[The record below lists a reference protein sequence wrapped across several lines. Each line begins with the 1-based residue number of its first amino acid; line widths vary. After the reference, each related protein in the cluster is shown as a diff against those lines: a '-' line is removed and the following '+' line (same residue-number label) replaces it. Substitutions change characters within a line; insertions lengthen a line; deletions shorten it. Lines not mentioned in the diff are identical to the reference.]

1 MLFVETRPFEIEP
14 ALIERRTE
22 GLKCVESIT
31 FEMEELLL
39 EPPLLTSLRH
49 KPWKRSRTK
58 RVAIIIWEK
67 AQKTE
72 CQGPTNHIWLMESQ
86 ECLRRPPLGRE
97 LTQSL
102 DNHRIIKD
110 GKTDSVKVAI
120 LN

>member
-1 MLFVETRPFEIEP
+1 MGAYLHRPFEKDS

-22 GLKCVESIT
+22 GLKCVESII
-31 FEMEELLL
+31 FVIGELLL
-39 EPPLLTSLRH
+39 EPPVLTSLRH

-72 CQGPTNHIWLMESQ
+72 CQGPTNHIWLMKSQ

-97 LTQSL
+97 LTQTL
-102 DNHRIIKD
+102 ENHNIMKD
-110 GKTDSVKVAI
+110 GKIDSAKVAT